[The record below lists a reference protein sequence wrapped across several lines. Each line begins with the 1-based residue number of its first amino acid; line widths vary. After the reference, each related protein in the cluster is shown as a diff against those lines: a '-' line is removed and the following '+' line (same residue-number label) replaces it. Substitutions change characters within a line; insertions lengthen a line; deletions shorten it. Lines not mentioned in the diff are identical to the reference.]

1 MVDEYDKLYTVQ
13 LAVDTTVSIAKVF
26 PNFETYLYKDLAPT
40 IHTPQKVSCRYT
52 VLFLWHAEFAISI
65 LVKPYKTIPISD
77 LPKYGETK
85 DIYYLAF
92 HWRNMD
98 VGDWEDT
105 DVIDVVDETRSPAM
119 YESSWVDYLFS
130 YEYLGIRK
138 GETVQLYKF
147 IGLDIPMVQVLRRQL
162 RTI

>member
-1 MVDEYDKLYTVQ
+1 MKKIILFILLLNLALTSLAHRQRSGVLMVDEYDKLYTVQ

-77 LPKYGETK
+77 LPKYG
-85 DIYYLAF
+85 
-92 HWRNMD
+92 
-98 VGDWEDT
+98 DT
-105 DVIDVVDETRSPAM
+105 SG
-119 YESSWVDYLFS
+119 LF
-130 YEYLGIRK
+130 
-138 GETVQLYKF
+138 
-147 IGLDIPMVQVLRRQL
+147 LR
-162 RTI
+162 